1 MQLSRAK
8 LGLRRVAF
16 VLAVV
21 VTAPLATAR
30 ADTATLATEPDG
42 AISVVLW
49 NGGVA
54 WWGHGGIRFAAP
66 GSSPRLLAPFPEYAG
81 PAYDS
86 TLDGGAG
93 AGPAGG
99 VLAYGWNEV
108 NEQTP
113 PMGPGDTEVPA
124 PAIPYGT
131 NVLHR
136 GLVAAAGGATK
147 LPDCG
152 VAYAFGVPN
161 QEISLAGGSLAY
173 ACGEPS
179 AMPGK
184 SPPTYVAVANVSA
197 PGTPQ
202 SKLPEVNGEF
212 QVSGNF
218 AAFDSGEYS
227 KPGKLIVKNL
237 ATNSIAYEVPP
248 GTSPGGGILALQED
262 GSLVVLGRGTS
273 ACAQTDRTSTQ
284 SYPTEW
290 FPVAGPVAHQLGC
303 FYDGALRPVGGKWVA
318 LAPGPGSQASLVLV
332 DLATGSRRTLAVLP
346 DPGMFEPQQQPLFPA
361 ADFDGTRL
369 AWAVE
374 TCAGV
379 AVQLTPDVNTMT
391 PGPPPSNSCPVRF
404 HIHRPLRAKRNGN
417 VRVSVSCPLGCR
429 NVVLAIRRPRALANE
444 FAGSFSLPASPK
456 QSVESFHLS
465 RDDRAY
471 VRRHRRVRI
480 TLGVQMDPLG
490 GGNTLHYTAHATL
503 VG

>member
-1 MQLSRAK
+1 MQVSRAK
-8 LGLRRVAF
+8 LGLRCAAV
-16 VLAVV
+16 VLAAV

-30 ADTATLATEPDG
+30 ADTATLATEPG

-54 WWGHGGIRFAAP
+54 WWGEGGIRFAAP
-66 GSSPRLLAPFPEYAG
+66 GSSPRLLAPFPEYG
-81 PAYDS
+81 GSAYHS

-99 VLAYGWNEV
+99 MLAYGWYEV
-108 NEQTP
+108 NEGTP
-113 PMGPGDTEVPA
+113 PMGPGERELP
-124 PAIPYGT
+124 PPPIPYGSS
-131 NVLHR
+131 VLHQ
-136 GLVAAAGGATK
+136 GLVTAAGAATK
-147 LPDCG
+147 LPGCG
-152 VAYAFGVPN
+152 VAYAFGAPG
-161 QEISLAGGSLAY
+161 QEISLAGDSLAY
-173 ACGEPS
+173 ACPEPNVL
-179 AMPGK
+179 PGK
-184 SPPTYVAVANVSA
+184 PPPTYVAVAKVST

-212 QVSGNF
+212 QLSGNF
-218 AAFDSGEYS
+218 AAYDSGEDS

-248 GTSPGGGILALQED
+248 GTGRGGGILALQED
-262 GSLVVLGRGTS
+262 GSLVVLGQGTS
-273 ACAQTDRTSTQ
+273 ACAQTDRASRQ
-284 SYPTEW
+284 SYPVEW

-346 DPGMFEPQQQPLFPA
+346 NPGMFEPQQQPSLPA

-374 TCAGV
+374 TCGGV

-391 PGPPPSNSCPVRF
+391 PGPPSSNACPVQF
-404 HIHRPLRAKRNGN
+404 HIHRPLRAKRNGH

-429 NVVLAIRRPRALANE
+429 NVILAVQRPRALANE
-444 FAGSFSLPASPK
+444 RVGSFSLPASPK
-456 QSVESFHLS
+456 PSVESFFLS
-465 RDDRAY
+465 REDRAY
-471 VRRHRRVRI
+471 VHRHRRVRI
-480 TLGVQMDPLG
+480 TLDAQTDALG
-490 GGNTLHYTAHATL
+490 GGNALHYTAHPTL